1 MQSKAATVE
10 EYLRQLPPDRREA
23 ISAVRKVILRNLG
36 KGYQECMQYG
46 MIGYCVPHSIFPD
59 GYHCDP
65 RQPLPFAGLASQKQ
79 YMSIYLISGYAAPAV
94 SRKFQIAWAKTG
106 KKLDMGKCCIR
117 FKRAEDLAL
126 DVIAQTIREF
136 PVKKYIELYTTSIR
150 TMNKQAAK
158 RAAARDQASTSAVKT
173 SKKTSPQSRTKA
185 QTKARGSTSRPAP
198 RSR

>member
-23 ISAVRKVILRNLG
+23 LSVVRNVILKNLG
-36 KGYQECMQYG
+36 KGYQEGMQYG
-46 MIGYCVPHSIFPD
+46 MIGYSVPHSIFPD

-79 YMSIYLISGYAAPAV
+79 YMSVYLISGYADPVV

-117 FKRAEDLAL
+117 FKKVEDLAL

-136 PVKKYIELYTTSIR
+136 PVKRYIELYTTSIR

-158 RAAARDQASTSAVKT
+158 RAAARDQASTSAVKS
-173 SKKTSPQSRTKA
+173 SKKTTPQSRTKA